1 MPNDLIQ
8 LYGDTPIPTGIPG
21 LDEMIDGGF
30 VPYTVAALISEVGT
44 GRTTFAMQYLY
55 EGLRN
60 GESCL
65 YVSMTHT
72 TARLKQRFVTL
83 YPETEGYLD
92 SRLHFFKLDTNK
104 FDSFSY
110 YLGNRIPELIRTLGV
125 SRLVIDT
132 LTMYENLLSGSPGF
146 PDLFIYRFYVALKSE
161 KCTSLII
168 VSSDPANPLRTKL
181 GLSEKFA
188 DTTMFMFREFP
199 DHDYLRPYRTIFL
212 VLKSRFR
219 SHSHVGK
226 LVEYG
231 DLGQLSLVRPD
242 P

>member
-1 MPNDLIQ
+1 MPHDLIR
-8 LYGDTPIPTGIPG
+8 LYGDTPIPTGVPG
-21 LDEMIDGGF
+21 LDEMIGGGF
-30 VPYTVAALISEVGT
+30 VSYTVAALISEVGT

-55 EGLRN
+55 EGLKN

-92 SRLHFFKLDTNK
+92 SRLHFYKLDTNK

-110 YLGNRIPELIRTLGV
+110 YLGNRIPELIRTLRV

-132 LTMYENLLSGSPGF
+132 LTMYENLLLNSPGF
-146 PDLFIYRFYVALKSE
+146 TDLLLYRLYVALKSE
-161 KCTSLII
+161 ECTSLII
-168 VSSDPANPLRTKL
+168 VSPDPSNPLHTRL
-181 GLSEKFA
+181 GLTEKFA

-199 DHDYLRPYRTIFL
+199 DHDYLQAYRTIFL
-212 VLKSRFR
+212 VLKSRY
-219 SHSHVGK
+219 SVHSRVGK

-231 DLGQLSLVRPD
+231 ELGHLSLVRPD